1 MCAIRCTPFSRF
13 GPVPEKPVNKIV
25 VFDVARKNMLV
36 MFTLSMYFRTG
47 LKMTSVMPRNKN
59 REASFG
65 KRLIALR
72 KARGITQ
79 VELSK
84 TVGTT
89 QRTISYYENEAG
101 LPTVALLGSLA
112 RALGVTTDALLGLK
126 PIKLQGSPQKRR
138 LWKRF
143 QRMESLPER
152 DQRAVIRL
160 INSLSASNGH
170 SRVSAHP

>member
-1 MCAIRCTPFSRF
+1 MHLLFCVAGPFLENLSR
-13 GPVPEKPVNKIV
+13 GLLL
-25 VFDVARKNMLV
+25 FDFARKNMLV
-36 MFTLSMYFRTG
+36 MFKLSMYFRIG
-47 LKMTSVMPRNKN
+47 FRMTSVMPRNKN

-112 RALGVTTDALLGLK
+112 RALGVTTDELLGLK

-170 SRVSAHP
+170 SRSIAHQ